1 MDAPFLNVVVRA
13 DSFPLFRAMF
23 VHCGACHSVADD
35 RELNVLMTVSSTMG
49 PFYYTLAAI
58 RDFVTS
64 KERRRG
70 ETSWFWA
77 WGAHKLFKL
86 CRSSSYLDEMLRHWF
101 KHMLAE
107 RPLAFIPTRTHG

>member
-23 VHCGACHSVADD
+23 DHTGACHSVADD

-70 ETSWFWA
+70 ETSWLCA
-77 WGAHKLFKL
+77 WCSHKLFKL
-86 CRSSSYLDEMLRHWF
+86 CTIFFLSR
-101 KHMLAE
+101 
-107 RPLAFIPTRTHG
+107 

>member
-23 VHCGACHSVADD
+23 VHTGACHSVADD

-64 KERRRG
+64 KERQG
-70 ETSWFWA
+70 ERVALICFVLV
-77 WGAHKLFKL
+77 AHTKFSL
-86 CRSSSYLDEMLRHWF
+86 
-101 KHMLAE
+101 
-107 RPLAFIPTRTHG
+107 